1 MKTNFTPDSH
11 TNCSLIYKCHITN
24 NPPPFHPLPP
34 PLLKTFHVVILE
46 KELHIKRLIELKN
59 IVII

>member
-11 TNCSLIYKCHITN
+11 TNCNLIYKCPITN
-24 NPPPFHPLPP
+24 NPHFRPLPP
-34 PLLKTFHVVILE
+34 PLLKTFHVMILE